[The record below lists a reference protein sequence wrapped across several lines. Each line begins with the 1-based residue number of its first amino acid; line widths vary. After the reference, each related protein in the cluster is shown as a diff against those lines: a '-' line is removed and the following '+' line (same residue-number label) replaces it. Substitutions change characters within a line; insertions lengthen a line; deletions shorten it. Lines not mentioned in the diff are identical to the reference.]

1 VPSDQKEH
9 LIKRE
14 WRATFRGGTGLTAQ
28 ADMPLNGGG
37 CATPEPNSPSP
48 AQRHRR
54 TFRKNEVDSRGLKE
68 KKQKKF

>member
-1 VPSDQKEH
+1 
-9 LIKRE
+9 
-14 WRATFRGGTGLTAQ
+14 
-28 ADMPLNGGG
+28 MPLNGGG

-54 TFRKNEVDSRGLKE
+54 TFRKNEVDSRELKE